1 LFEVDKASGNY
12 RVLTEK
18 DGLLMNQMTSLCLDR
33 RSLWLGFGQGAAG
46 GLGRLDLDSDRLS
59 AFTPSLSSDPLRATA
74 HDPQN
79 GPPRHPVLRITCA
92 GDQVWMLVDGI
103 EPRRYDP
110 AHDQWG
116 GLPQMEGC
124 RFDSLAV
131 DTARMVVAFGRPQK
145 VVVLVDEGVSPATEN
160 ARTTRIPVDAKELD
174 RFTSDPKMVVRIK
187 LIDQVL
193 LQTLGIMNLNDGG
206 WHAIPGEVPLFAR
219 PTLLALHGSDAFL
232 GGRGYIGI
240 FDLEKKKMRKLCY
253 IPVVGIDRFD
263 FGGGYLW
270 VQFRG
275 YLYRVPLSE
284 LQ

>member
-1 LFEVDKASGNY
+1 
-12 RVLTEK
+12 
-18 DGLLMNQMTSLCLDR
+18 
-33 RSLWLGFGQGAAG
+33 
-46 GLGRLDLDSDRLS
+46 
-59 AFTPSLSSDPLRATA
+59 
-74 HDPQN
+74 
-79 GPPRHPVLRITCA
+79 
-92 GDQVWMLVDGI
+92 
-103 EPRRYDP
+103 
-110 AHDQWG
+110 
-116 GLPQMEGC
+116 
-124 RFDSLAV
+124 
-131 DTARMVVAFGRPQK
+131 
-145 VVVLVDEGVSPATEN
+145 
-160 ARTTRIPVDAKELD
+160 
-174 RFTSDPKMVVRIK
+174 
-187 LIDQVL
+187 
-193 LQTLGIMNLNDGG
+193 MNLNDGG